1 MITLN
6 AVTGI
11 TTPNVDGEVGNNTP
25 AEGNFTV
32 VNAPAM
38 NVGGLALSP
47 QTGFKNRIING
58 GMTIDQR
65 NAGAAVTP
73 SVAGPT
79 AQYIMDRFRL
89 FYTAASKIT
98 IQQTTD
104 APPGFT
110 YSAKL
115 TVASSYNPTV
125 ADDQYFFGTS
135 FEADNIGDFAFGTAS
150 AATATVSFWIKS
162 SVTGTYSLSWVNS
175 ANNRSYVQTFTIS
188 SANTW
193 EQKAIT
199 ISGDTSGTWINTGNA
214 RHSFVQIMLGNGSNF
229 DTSTVGSW
237 QSANVRATSGSVEF
251 VAQVT
256 GSTMFITG
264 FQLEKGSTATPFE
277 FRSIGQEL
285 ALCQRY
291 YYKVFPNLVDVGL
304 TGYGAGV
311 ITATTSS
318 SMFGAFPV
326 SMRIRPTALEQSGTA
341 AHYALRQPGATNVT
355 CNAVPTFS
363 IFTSNSSFF
372 VSGAVASGLTL
383 NLPAIL
389 STANAAAFLAWSAE
403 L

>member
-1 MITLN
+1 MSKVALSGNVLGTGTVTLASPNTNSTVTLN
-6 AVTGI
+6 LPSTAGTVLIQDGTN
-11 TTPNVDGEVGNNTP
+11 TT
-25 AEGNFTV
+25 TV
-32 VNAPAM
+32 VNLTATGTV
-38 NVGGLALSP
+38 NVGGGNISP

-58 GMTIDQR
+58 AMTIDQR

-251 VAQVT
+251 VAQAN

-277 FRSIGQEL
+277 YRSIGTEL

-291 YYKVFPNLVDVGL
+291 YEFSSLFQVFSGNV
-304 TGYGAGV
+304 
-311 ITATTSS
+311 TS
-318 SMFGAFPV
+318 GEIYYNPV
-326 SMRIRPTALEQSGTA
+326 RFSVTKRAAPTVVA
-341 AHYALRQPGATNVT
+341 GATNGVT
-355 CNAVPTFS
+355 LFVVRFPTTALTTAQ
-363 IFTSNSSFF
+363 INSD
-372 VSGAVASGLTL
+372 GYYAQ
-383 NLPAIL
+383 
-389 STANAAAFLAWSAE
+389 STANATGTGYYQYSWTASAE